1 MSHLREVDQNLG
13 QLLGDIE
20 ELILLRLLEKAGDSG
35 GQSVT
40 LLCGCSLSHITNT
53 GSVTRE
59 GRGRLHGPHR
69 RR

>member
-40 LLCGCSLSHITNT
+40 LLCGAHCHTLPI
-53 GSVTRE
+53 RE
-59 GRGRLHGPHR
+59 V
-69 RR
+69 